1 MTIVIFLQ
9 FVVVL
14 AAIWMGARSAGV
26 GLWLWGAVGLVN
38 ELPGDDPKAF
48 LVLPTAE
55 RYARFFEH
63 FVDGL
68 RARPLP
74 VEIFA
79 AGILQRNELVA
90 LLEAERE
97 AWGEEASRLVGGA
110 DFARRPE
117 LRGLTILLVAGVQYL
132 LVRAR
137 HLRIFGGI
145 EVKTDEG

>member
-1 MTIVIFLQ
+1 M
-9 FVVVL
+9 
-14 AAIWMGARSAGV
+14 
-26 GLWLWGAVGLVN
+26 N

-68 RARPLP
+68 RARPLT

-117 LRGLTILLVAGVQYL
+117 LRGPTILLVAGVQYL